1 MALRKKGGEALS
13 KLIDT
18 AEEDVLGGLDLPL
31 NSEMLALHR
40 RIALARQ
47 QLADVSGTRPPLLPA
62 HLARSPGIEPAM
74 GHGSTRDLEQL
85 F

>member
-13 KLIDT
+13 KLIAT

-31 NSEMLALHR
+31 ISEMLALHR

-47 QLADVSGTRPPLLPA
+47 QPADVSGTMPPLLLA

-74 GHGSTRDLEQL
+74 CHGSMPGPEQL